1 MSNYPLNNLTKTL
14 NNPKILDYCKRMYD
28 SFTTTKPP
36 KSYDEL
42 YEAVRKNF
50 PYQLMIEK
58 PDAIV
63 TVDNGFNAPLYPS
76 FGLTINFDIRVTI
89 QSKIT
94 YERHTIDLRSSIYTD
109 FATDTPSPVNPY
121 NDAAFKH
128 LSERQIS
135 YVAEA
140 VQQTVSDFVKAI
152 TIAKTSRKNNHEQP
166 NSH

>member
-1 MSNYPLNNLTKTL
+1 MSDYPLKGLTKAL
-14 NNPKILDYCKRMYD
+14 NDPLILDYCRRMYH
-28 SFTTTKPP
+28 SFTTVKPP

-50 PYQLMIEK
+50 PHQLTIEK
-58 PDAIV
+58 PDAII
-63 TVDNGFNAPLYPS
+63 TADNGFNAPLYTS

-94 YERHTIDLRSSIYTD
+94 YERHIIDLRSSIYTD

-121 NDAAFKH
+121 NNTAFER
-128 LSERQIS
+128 LSEKQIN

-140 VQQTVSDFVKAI
+140 VQQTISAFVKAV
-152 TIAKTSRKNNHEQP
+152 TIAQT
-166 NSH
+166 

>member
-1 MSNYPLNNLTKTL
+1 MLNHPLKNLTKTL
-14 NNPKILDYCKRMYD
+14 NDPKVLDYCRRIHH
-28 SFTTTKPP
+28 SFTTAKPP

-50 PYQLMIEK
+50 PHRLTIEK
-58 PDAIV
+58 PDAII
-63 TVDNGFNAPLYPS
+63 TADNGFNAPLYAS

-94 YERHTIDLRSSIYTD
+94 YERHIIDLRSSIYTD
-109 FATDTPSPVNPY
+109 FATDTPAPFGSY
-121 NDAAFKH
+121 NDAKLKR

-140 VQQTVSDFVKAI
+140 VQQTVDAFVKAV
-152 TIAKTSRKNNHEQP
+152 TIAQT
-166 NSH
+166 